1 MRNTGAV
8 GVYGGFMVKIR
19 VSVEKSRFFWKIG
32 FSWDFGQEFEE
43 NKERAGDLMIYGK
56 SEKIGKSKELKR
68 PALNVDKI
76 LNFRRKGP
84 GRGRIGFLM
93 VLWGSGRVFD
103 GFMGVG

>member
-1 MRNTGAV
+1 
-8 GVYGGFMVKIR
+8 
-19 VSVEKSRFFWKIG
+19 
-32 FSWDFGQEFEE
+32 
-43 NKERAGDLMIYGK
+43 MIYGK

-93 VLWGSGRVFD
+93 
-103 GFMGVG
+103 GFMGVGSGF